1 MELMS
6 TDPVARLMGFA
17 PPEPPSWFEP
27 VMATPRP
34 AIPTPADSI
43 ANLAKRRVEPEDV
56 DDAEKSAALAAH
68 YHLEKEAHEAGHAW
82 DALRTQEK
90 LLQWPAW
97 WAEEVLRR
105 RKAMSTE
112 A

>member
-1 MELMS
+1 MELIS
-6 TDPVARLMGFA
+6 TDPVERLMGFA
-17 PPEPPSWFEP
+17 PPEPPDWFEP

-34 AIPTPADSI
+34 TAPIAPDSI
-43 ANLAKRRVEPEDV
+43 AKLVQSRAEPEKAAN
-56 DDAEKSAALAAH
+56 AELAVALSAFYL
-68 YHLEKEAHEAGHAW
+68 LEKERHDAGRAW
-82 DALRTQEK
+82 DAHKKQER

-105 RKAMSTE
+105 RKAMSKE